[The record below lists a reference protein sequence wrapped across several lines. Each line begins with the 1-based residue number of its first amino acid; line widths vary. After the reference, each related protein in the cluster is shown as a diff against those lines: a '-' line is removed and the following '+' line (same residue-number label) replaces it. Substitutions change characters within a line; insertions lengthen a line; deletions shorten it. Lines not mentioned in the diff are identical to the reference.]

1 MIQSIATSAVL
12 TIPMFFFDK
21 ANSKAADSS
30 LRPRAGLL
38 PIFDQL
44 IVLTFDDG
52 NKSDI
57 TYVAPLLKRYGF
69 GATFYITEGF
79 GAAGDRERRLTWEEI
94 KQLHEDGFEI
104 GNHTGSH
111 PNLISLNKE
120 QILAQV
126 KHIEKRCQE
135 HGLPKPTTF
144 AYPGGHHDQKS
155 VEVLAQLGYL
165 FARRGVD
172 PEYPLIPEGGHGPVY
187 DPIEDHP
194 LLVPST
200 TVSGP
205 NLGFEDLVW
214 AVEQAKDG
222 RIAVLTFHG
231 VPDVYPHC
239 STEPATFAEYMKYL
253 HDQECTV
260 IAMRGLAKYVNPNK
274 RPKEPYDAIKRRL
287 GVTPVQLKCEYA
299 VNPLGIDVAQPRFN
313 WVLSSSRRGQM
324 QSAYQI
330 LVASSEE
337 NLSQNIADLWDSGKV
352 VSEQSVNVI
361 YKGSALKSGQKCW
374 WKVRCW
380 NKPGE
385 DGMYVTPT
393 YHGMETLEA
402 MRQERPS
409 AYSAP
414 ATFEMGLLKQ
424 SDWQGNWIGADKTI
438 SSPLLR
444 KEFTLEK
451 EVKRVRVYIS
461 GLGYYE
467 LYLNGE
473 KVGNHVL
480 DPGTTYYNNDQ
491 PIDLGS
497 RVLYVTYDVTDRLR
511 TGGNAVGVMLGHGW
525 YSAEDDIPP
534 SPSHREPYSDRPRLI
549 LQMNIEF
556 ADGEC
561 MSIRSL
567 ATSDTDT
574 WKTSAGPITY
584 NDYCNGETYD
594 ARLEKPGWDTPGY
607 DDSDWD
613 KASVAVAAGLC
624 PARFGEAPDGV
635 LTSQIMPAIKVMKT
649 IKPIRILNPKE
660 NVYVY
665 DFGQNFSGW
674 SRLRVHGPRGTKVT
688 LRHAARVYED
698 GTLDARSNSH
708 PVHIA
713 RQTDTYILK
722 GENTDL
728 FSSPGPEVVAEA
740 GILANSATN
749 FNEVVWEPRFTLHGF
764 RYVEVTGFPGTPTLE
779 NLEGC
784 VVRSSV
790 ESSGSFNCSNPL
802 INQIHHNIRWTFMSS
817 MQSFPQDAA
826 DRSERVG
833 WLGDPIPEDYIYNFD
848 TAAFWAKWADDLK
861 DAQKPNGDV
870 PIICPLH
877 WRRTYTGAYSLM
889 PVWKSTYPL
898 VVWYVYWYYGDE
910 RILAEHY
917 DGLKRLVDFLGA
929 NSTDHILS
937 EGLGD
942 HMEPQPDGSCSSSP
956 RHTPPALT
964 STAYYYYDAWIVAQA
979 AEILGRIENARHYSD
994 LAEKIKDAFNQEF
1007 LDATTNQ
1014 YATGSQTSNALPLYF
1029 GMVPKEKEK
1038 SVVKNLI
1045 DDIVITHKG
1054 HLSTG
1059 LVGTNA
1065 LAHALPKYGFADV
1078 MYQIA
1083 TQTTFPS
1090 WGYQISKGATTLWES
1105 WDDNP
1110 EKQLSLNMKIF
1121 GSVDKFFYKD
1131 LAGISPAAP
1140 GYRQI
1145 TIKPC
1150 IVGDLTYAK
1159 ASIKTAYGMVSSS
1172 WKRNDDSF
1180 TLKVTLPVS
1189 SQAKVS
1195 VPKMGLKNVTI
1206 SEGGETI
1213 WKDNLYVGG
1222 VAGITNGSESNDYV
1236 TFDVGSGSYSIA
1248 FETHR

>member
-1 MIQSIATSAVL
+1 
-12 TIPMFFFDK
+12 MFFFDK